1 MNQNPKNYQASRG
14 WELDA
19 MHQIMSCMAL
29 TSHLME
35 KLSQLEEEHA
45 STPEK
50 DQVIQLLTL
59 TSEVRRNVTALLAP
73 DTTYSCALKHA
84 LEVYQYSTECFLA
97 SDTYPFAL
105 VNKSYRLLT
114 GIVSKALGYDLEFCG
129 RCFWDERLATLKVKK
144 EQADAIKADALPS
157 SDALPNALPTAP
169 AQPETQP
176 TNTET
181 FHTI

>member
-1 MNQNPKNYQASRG
+1 MNQDAPKKYQASRG

-129 RCFWDERLATLKVKK
+129 RCFWDERLATLKAKK

-157 SDALPNALPTAP
+157 SDTLPTAP
-169 AQPETQP
+169 ATPEQPAQP